1 MFKKDNSFV
10 SDVKEGFLINKGEY
24 AAVPYGN
31 SGYIIIHNGQQLEK
45 VCRTE
50 GSARKYI
57 TEHKKSLTRG
67 QLPL

>member
-1 MFKKDNSFV
+1 M
-10 SDVKEGFLINKGEY
+10 KEGFLVNKGEY

-31 SGYIIIHNGQQLEK
+31 SGYIILHNGQQLEK

-50 GSARKYI
+50 GSAKKYI

>member
-1 MFKKDNSFV
+1 
-10 SDVKEGFLINKGEY
+10 VKEGFLINKGEY

>member
-1 MFKKDNSFV
+1 M
-10 SDVKEGFLINKGEY
+10 KEGFLINKGEY

-45 VCRTE
+45 LCRTE
-50 GSARKYI
+50 SSARKYI